1 VNDVNEKSTT
11 LGERLIE
18 IIAVLL
24 LGIATVGTAWC
35 GYQSSQWNGAQTDLA
50 RESSDER
57 VEASRLFGLATQKIA
72 YDANIVAQYAQAV
85 VQGDDRLAQFYRQN
99 LVRPPFLPLLDEWQA
114 EIAAGQAPTSL
125 FQDQAYLDTQFG
137 EYQKAVDSA
146 EALSQQ
152 SQQASETSNEYV
164 ITTILLAIALF
175 FAGVTSSFRYQP
187 ARVFLVLLAVGT
199 VAVAAVRLADLP
211 IG

>member
-1 VNDVNEKSTT
+1 MNEKATT

-18 IIAVLL
+18 IIAVVL

-35 GYQSSQWNGAQTDLA
+35 GYQSSQWNGAQSDLA
-50 RESSDER
+50 RQSSDER

-72 YDANIVAQYAQAV
+72 YDANIVAQYAQAIV
-85 VQGDDRLAQFYRQN
+85 EGDDNLAQFYRKN
-99 LVRPPFLPLLDEWQA
+99 LVRPPFLPLLDQWQA
-114 EIAAGQAPTSL
+114 EIAAGAAPTSL
-125 FQDQAYLDTQFG
+125 FQDQAYLDTQFSD
-137 EYQKAVDSA
+137 YQKAVDQA

-187 ARVFLVLLAVGT
+187 ARVLLVLLAVGT

-211 IG
+211 IA

>member
-1 VNDVNEKSTT
+1 MSDEKTT
-11 LGERLIE
+11 SLGERLIE
-18 IIAVLL
+18 IVAVLL

-50 RESSDER
+50 RAASDER
-57 VEASRLFGLATQKIA
+57 VEASRVFGLATQKVA
-72 YDANIVAQYAQAV
+72 YDANIIAQYAQAV
-85 VQGDDRLAQFYRQN
+85 ESGDDKLAQFYRKN
-99 LVRPPFLPLLDEWQA
+99 LIRPAFLPTLDQWQA
-114 EIAAGQAPTSL
+114 ELQAGGTPPNLFENQDYLTS
-125 FQDQAYLDTQFG
+125 QFAD
-137 EYQKAVDSA
+137 YQKAVDQS

-152 SQQASETSNEYV
+152 SQQASATSDEYV

-199 VAVAAVRLADLP
+199 VAVAAARLADLP
-211 IG
+211 IA